1 MCIYY
6 LSGTLK
12 KVYFKSNASEP
23 VVTDDE
29 VQVPGVFLV
38 TTVYNESAGAPATPP
53 SQFTPAW
60 TPRAPPHSV
69 DQSHRNASKSEV
81 ADMNALVSVTTHAL
95 KSYSQS
101 YENLDK
107 VPLCSLSLASF
118 Y

>member
-1 MCIYY
+1 MCIYC

-23 VVTDDE
+23 VVTDDD

-38 TTVYNESAGAPATPP
+38 TTPP

-81 ADMNALVSVTTHAL
+81 AEHECLVFRDDS
-95 KSYSQS
+95 
-101 YENLDK
+101 
-107 VPLCSLSLASF
+107 
-118 Y
+118 